1 MITQI
6 GMHTVV
12 VKDLS
17 KALKFYR
24 DKLKLRVVFYN
35 RKMKWLTFDCGTTL
49 SITTAWNR
57 EARKLCGKRT
67 GISFFTEDLEKTYK
81 QLVKRGVKFRLLPHK
96 RNWGGFLASFEDPDG
111 NAFFLL
117 QMPSDFKK

>member
-96 RNWGGFLASFEDPDG
+96 RNWGGLLASFEDPDG